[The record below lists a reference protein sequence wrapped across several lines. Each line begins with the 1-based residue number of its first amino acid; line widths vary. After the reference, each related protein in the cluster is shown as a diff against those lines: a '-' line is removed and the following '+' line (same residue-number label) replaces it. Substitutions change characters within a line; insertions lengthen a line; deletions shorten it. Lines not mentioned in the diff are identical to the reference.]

1 MGDNSTAKRLRR
13 RWPILIICCGL
24 CLFVPVAIVVVAS
37 LIPTYLSRSDFATRN
52 TGLCTIFAFHVN
64 LMHSTNVKS
73 TDVSQGPGVTDLTT
87 KLMQQ
92 YPSATIETIKTL
104 FIASVSTSASK
115 KRRNTVTKMQECT
128 TYPGT
133 SGDFLYISFVIK
145 RRNACVSNGCL
156 KAFNETLQKISTAL
170 RLNTAL
176 LLTMANGSTVTAQV
190 AFCSFNQ
197 VQLNIKT
204 TPKEFLTGDDERM
217 SYFRH
222 FGAYSILFF
231 TLHKVA
237 TREDSVCHTEYSLSN
252 HHECAT
258 PISTNTT
265 TPTTVKISNAPA
277 VTAGQTVT
285 TSTITTTTTLALC
298 QNGVQDTG
306 ETDIDCGGSTT
317 GCSKCA
323 DTKNCLVGSD
333 CVNNK
338 CSANKCVPLCQ
349 NGVQDTGETDVDC
362 GGSTTGCSKCADTE
376 SCLVDSDCVN
386 NKCPSNKCV
395 QCVTDG
401 DCTGGQTCQANVCAA
416 PSCFCGDQNVML
428 HDGTARSMD
437 KLQPGDL
444 VWTLSDDGKMFSLT
458 EVMIISHRE
467 ENLTAIFYT
476 VETITGHRISLS
488 NIHYIRVQYFG
499 YLTPQELTLNH
510 SVYVANIGPVRIRS
524 ITIELKLGAYN
535 PLTLSGT
542 ILVNNILAS
551 VYSKNKLKGTHY
563 TKHRIFAPY
572 RWWYSFAKYYLGFE
586 NVYETPSNGNNRF
599 LRSMTHEYG
608 HVVYLIY
615 QITQAFGII
624 LLVTVIMHIIPR
636 MAALKHVPLFR

>member
-52 TGLCTIFAFHVN
+52 TGLFNIPLDVSY
-64 LMHSTNVKS
+64 STNVKS

-197 VQLNIKT
+197 VQLT
-204 TPKEFLTGDDERM
+204 
-217 SYFRH
+217 
-222 FGAYSILFF
+222 
-231 TLHKVA
+231 
-237 TREDSVCHTEYSLSN
+237 
-252 HHECAT
+252 T

-362 GGSTTGCSKCADTE
+362 GGSTTGCSKCADTK